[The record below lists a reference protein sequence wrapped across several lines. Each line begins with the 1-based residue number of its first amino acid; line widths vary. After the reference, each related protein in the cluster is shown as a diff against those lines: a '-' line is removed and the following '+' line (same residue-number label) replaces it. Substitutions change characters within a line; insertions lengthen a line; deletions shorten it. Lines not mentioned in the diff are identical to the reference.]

1 MLAIGLMS
9 GTSLDGVDA
18 ALVEI
23 INEKFKLI
31 KFITLPYEEEF
42 KKKIMRNL
50 SDETAKLSEIS
61 SLNFELS
68 YKFVESIDKLLEGTP
83 YEYSDIDFVSSHGQT
98 IWHDPKGD
106 KYPKDRVFL
115 TKQVPSTLQIG
126 CASYINYKTKI
137 KVVSNFRLKDICAGG
152 EGAPLVPFSEY
163 FLYKSDEK
171 NVVFQNIGGISNLT
185 YIKKKSSINDV
196 ISFDN
201 GVGNIMIDY
210 FVNKYFKVPYDKGG
224 QIALSGKVI
233 KPILDC
239 LLEDEYIYLD
249 YPKSTGREKFSSEF
263 MEEIAEK
270 LEFDKYNKEDIVCT
284 ISEFTAY
291 GISYSYNNIIKNI
304 DLAIISGG
312 GSHNQYILKRI
323 REMTGIEVITGDD
336 ASINSDAKE
345 AVAFVVLGYMTLQ
358 GKSSNVPSA
367 TGAKEDVILGDI
379 TI

>member
-23 INEKFKLI
+23 INNKFNLI
-31 KFITLPYEEEF
+31 KFITLPYEDEF

-68 YKFVESIDKLLEGTP
+68 YKFVEAIDFLLEGTD
-83 YEYSDIDFVSSHGQT
+83 YTYKDIDFVSSHGQT

-106 KYPKDRVFL
+106 KYPKDREFL

-126 CASYINYKTKI
+126 CASYINYKTGI
-137 KVVSNFRLKDICAGG
+137 KVISNFRLKDICAGG

-163 FLYKSDEK
+163 YLYKSDDK
-171 NVVFQNIGGISNLT
+171 NLVFQNIGGISNLT
-185 YIKKKSSINDV
+185 YIKKNCDIKDI

-210 FVNKYFKVPYDKGG
+210 FTNKYFSLPYDKGG
-224 QIALSGKVI
+224 EIALSGKVI
-233 KPILDC
+233 DEVLKY
-239 LLEDEYIYLD
+239 LLKDEYIYLN
-249 YPKSTGREKFSSEF
+249 YPKSTGREKFSCEY
-263 MEEIAEK
+263 MEELANK
-270 LEFDKYNKEDIVCT
+270 LNFDKYDKKDIICT
-284 ISEFTAY
+284 IAEFTAY
-291 GISYSYNNIIKNI
+291 GIAYSYNNIIKDI

-312 GSHNQYILKRI
+312 GSHNGYIMKRI
-323 REMTGIEVITGDD
+323 KEMTGIEVITGDD
-336 ASINSDAKE
+336 AGINSDAKE
-345 AVAFVVLGYMTLQ
+345 AVAFVVLGYRTLNA
-358 GKSSNVPSA
+358 KSSNVPSA
-367 TGAKEDVILGDI
+367 TGAKEEVILGDI

>member
-23 INEKFKLI
+23 LDGKFNLL
-31 KFITLPYEEEF
+31 KFVTLPYEKEF
-42 KKKIMRNL
+42 KSKIMRNL

-68 YKFVESIDKLLEGTP
+68 YKFVEGIDLLLEGTN
-83 YEYSDIDFVSSHGQT
+83 YKYSDIEFVASHGQT

-106 KYPKDRVFL
+106 KYPKDRIFL

-126 CASYINYKTKI
+126 SASYINYKTGI
-137 KVVSNFRLKDICAGG
+137 KVISNFRVKDICAGG

-163 FLYKSDEK
+163 YLYKSDEK
-171 NVVFQNIGGISNLT
+171 NIVFQNIGGISNLT
-185 YIKKKSSINDV
+185 YIKKQSKISDI

-210 FVNKYFKVPYDKGG
+210 FVNKYFDLPYDKDGE
-224 QIALSGKVI
+224 IALSGKVI
-233 KPILDC
+233 SEIFEY
-239 LLEDEYIYLD
+239 LLKDEYIYLD
-249 YPKSTGREKFSSEF
+249 YPKSTGREKFSSEY
-263 MEEIAEK
+263 MEDLATK
-270 LEFDKYNKEDIVCT
+270 LNFHKYNKKDIITT

-291 GISYSYNNIIKNI
+291 GISYSYNNLIKDI

-312 GSHNQYILKRI
+312 GSHNKYIMKRLK
-323 REMTGIEVITGDD
+323 EMTGIDVISGDE
-336 ASINSDAKE
+336 AGINSDAKE
-345 AVAFVVLGYMTLQ
+345 ALAFVVLGYRTIN
-358 GKSSNVPSA
+358 KESSNVPSA
-367 TGAKEDVILGDI
+367 TGAKEEVILGDI

>member
-23 INEKFKLI
+23 LDGKFNLL
-31 KFITLPYEEEF
+31 KFVTLPYEKEF
-42 KKKIMRNL
+42 KNKIMRNL

-68 YKFVESIDKLLEGTP
+68 YKFVEGIDLLLEGTN
-83 YEYSDIDFVSSHGQT
+83 YKYSDIEFVASHGQT

-106 KYPKDRVFL
+106 KYPKDRIFL

-126 CASYINYKTKI
+126 SASYINYKTGI
-137 KVVSNFRLKDICAGG
+137 KVISNFRVKDICAGG

-163 FLYKSDEK
+163 YLYKSDEK
-171 NVVFQNIGGISNLT
+171 NIVFQNIGGISNLT
-185 YIKKKSSINDV
+185 YIKKQSKISDV

-210 FVNKYFKVPYDKGG
+210 FVSKYFDLPYDEDGK
-224 QIALSGKVI
+224 IALSGKVI
-233 KPILDC
+233 SEIFEY
-239 LLEDEYIYLD
+239 LLKDEYIYLD
-249 YPKSTGREKFSSEF
+249 YPKSTGREKFSSEY
-263 MEEIAEK
+263 MEDLASK
-270 LEFDKYNKEDIVCT
+270 LNFHKYNKKDIIAT

-291 GISYSYNNIIKNI
+291 SISYSYNNLIKDI
-304 DLAIISGG
+304 DLAIVSGG
-312 GSHNQYILKRI
+312 GSHNKYIMKRLK
-323 REMTGIEVITGDD
+323 EMTGINVISGDE
-336 ASINSDAKE
+336 AGINSDAKE
-345 AVAFVVLGYMTLQ
+345 ALAFVVLAYRTIN
-358 GKSSNVPSA
+358 KESSNVPSA
-367 TGAKEDVILGDI
+367 TGAKEEVILGDI

>member
-23 INEKFKLI
+23 LDGKFNLL
-31 KFITLPYEEEF
+31 KFVTLPYGKEF
-42 KKKIMRNL
+42 KNKIMRNL

-68 YKFVESIDKLLEGTP
+68 YKFVEGIDLLLEGTN
-83 YEYSDIDFVSSHGQT
+83 YKYSDIEFVASHGQT

-106 KYPKDRVFL
+106 KYPKDRIFL

-126 CASYINYKTKI
+126 SASYINYKTGI
-137 KVVSNFRLKDICAGG
+137 KVISNFRVKDICAGG

-163 FLYKSDEK
+163 YLYKSDEK
-171 NVVFQNIGGISNLT
+171 NIVFQNIGGISNLT
-185 YIKKKSSINDV
+185 YIKKQSKINDI

-210 FVNKYFKVPYDKGG
+210 FVNKYFDLPFDNGG
-224 QIALSGKVI
+224 EIALSGKVI
-233 KPILDC
+233 NEVFEY
-239 LLEDEYIYLD
+239 LLKDEYIYLD
-249 YPKSTGREKFSSEF
+249 YPKSTGREKYSSEY
-263 MEEIAEK
+263 MEELANK
-270 LEFDKYNKEDIVCT
+270 LNFDRFDKKDIITT

-291 GISYSYNNIIKNI
+291 GISYSYNNLIKNI

-312 GSHNQYILKRI
+312 GSHNKYIMKRLK
-323 REMTGIEVITGDD
+323 EMTGISIISGDE
-336 ASINSDAKE
+336 AGINSDAKE
-345 AVAFVVLGYMTLQ
+345 ALAFVVLGYRTIN
-358 GKSSNVPSA
+358 KESSNVPSA
-367 TGAKEDVILGDI
+367 TGAKEEVILGDI